1 MDDLDRASELEQ
13 KQRQMALNSQLNSH
27 QNNVVISALACME
40 CDAGIPQARREASQG
55 CQYCIDCQGLSEA
68 GKL

>member
-13 KQRQMALNSQLNSH
+13 KQRQMALSSH
-27 QNNVVISALACME
+27 FNAKRKTLVISALNCIE
-40 CDAGIPQARREASQG
+40 CDEKIPEARRVASQG
-55 CQYCIDCQGLSEA
+55 CQYCINCQSLAEQ